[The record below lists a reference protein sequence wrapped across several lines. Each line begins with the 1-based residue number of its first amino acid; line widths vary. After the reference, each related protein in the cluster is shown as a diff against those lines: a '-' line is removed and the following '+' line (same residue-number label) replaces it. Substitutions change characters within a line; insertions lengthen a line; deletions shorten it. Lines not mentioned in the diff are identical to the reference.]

1 MPILVAVG
9 VSAGVAVAARLLQAL
24 TRSGAL
30 AAIPVGSAILWATGW
45 PGAFVLGTFFLSS
58 TLVGRAAGSAAPG
71 ASVGEGAPRDHR
83 QVLANGAPAAI
94 GALAEPIEAGLGLWL
109 VTVALAA
116 AGSDT
121 WATGMGALSPRP
133 PRDILRGRVVP
144 PGSDGGVTWFGSLGG
159 LIGAALVG
167 LAGAATSATRPGA
180 LYLAATG
187 VGFAAMV
194 LDSVLG
200 SGLQGRKGWRWLDN
214 NGVNAAAVVA
224 ALGAG
229 LLAWLWSGSS

>member
-1 MPILVAVG
+1 V
-9 VSAGVAVAARLLQAL
+9 
-24 TRSGAL
+24 
-30 AAIPVGSAILWATGW
+30 
-45 PGAFVLGTFFLSS
+45 
-58 TLVGRAAGSAAPG
+58 
-71 ASVGEGAPRDHR
+71 APRDHR

-133 PRDILRGRVVP
+133 PRDILRGHLVA
-144 PGSDGGVTWFGSLGG
+144 PGTDGGVTWFGSLGG

-167 LAGAATSATRPGA
+167 LAGATTSSTRPGA
-180 LYLAATG
+180 LYLAATAIG
-187 VGFAAMV
+187 VAAML

-214 NGVNAAAVVA
+214 NGVNAAITVA